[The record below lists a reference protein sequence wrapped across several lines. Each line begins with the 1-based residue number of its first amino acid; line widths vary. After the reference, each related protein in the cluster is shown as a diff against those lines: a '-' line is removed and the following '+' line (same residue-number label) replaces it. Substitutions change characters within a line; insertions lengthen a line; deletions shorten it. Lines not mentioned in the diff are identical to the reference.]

1 MACSSRALAW
11 PPGVRD
17 GGSMDANVT
26 KEYSEA
32 ADALARVLDDPS
44 TEGVDI
50 EKYRAARERLDAA
63 ERTWSRMMGV

>member
-1 MACSSRALAW
+1 
-11 PPGVRD
+11 
-17 GGSMDANVT
+17 MDANVT